1 MAMKTN
7 LKWVAG
13 VLVGMSAFSCATTSP
28 MGKNATPTVAG
39 RFITSDG
46 AAICMPER
54 DSDARFEKF
63 VDRLVEKGD
72 WTHSMREDALRW
84 SLVERRRAIVRAV
97 VEAYTYGEVLKND
110 FDRLIQRGYTVE
122 RLSRRTSGGRPKYT
136 VYSRL
141 IALRALKNELIEL
154 AFDQLSADLEE
165 YRRPDW
171 SRDRLLGAVKVFLRK
186 YREEIDTTVAQ
197 VNGDRDFLELA
208 LHELK
213 NLAGD
218 AERYYESCDPTVI
231 GSTDADRVDLI
242 ARALQASRPVGAGI
256 YKKFQPTREIVGF
269 GIESLV
275 KKEGVKE
282 YLNFEISGRDPQAEA
297 VYRPDTGS
305 KGNIVGGA
313 FPKGVWALTYDDG
326 PAKTTPQI
334 LDHLKTHGVKATFFV
349 LSKQLENSVFKAHAL
364 RAQSEGHAMASHS
377 YTHAQIPNLGTVG
390 REKEIQGALKV
401 FEDVLGTKTS
411 YFRLPYGAGVNV
423 ASVRQKIKEA
433 NLIHVFWNVD
443 TLDWQDRDPQSILRR
458 TVAQMKSAG
467 NKGVILFHDIHAQ
480 SVIASELVM
489 RHLKDPANEI
499 CAETLPAIVDKLNAD
514 AAGTP
519 TPSLCP

>member
-1 MAMKTN
+1 MIMKAN
-7 LKWVAG
+7 LKWVAA
-13 VLVGMSAFSCATTSP
+13 VLAGIAASSCATTSGV
-28 MGKNATPTVAG
+28 GKDSASTIPG

-46 AAICMPER
+46 SAICTPER
-54 DSDARFEKF
+54 EPDARFEKF
-63 VDRLVEKGD
+63 IDRLVEKGN
-72 WTHSMREDALRW
+72 WTHTMREAALRW
-84 SLVERRRAIVRAV
+84 TPAERRRAIVRAV

-110 FDRLIQRGYTVE
+110 FDRLVQRGFTIE
-122 RLSRRTSGGRPKYT
+122 RISQRSSGGRPKYT

-141 IALRALKNELIEL
+141 IALRTVKNELVEL
-154 AFDQLSADLEE
+154 ALDQLSTDLEE

-171 SRDRLLGAVKVFLRK
+171 SRERLLGAVKVFLRK
-186 YREEIDTTVAQ
+186 YQEEIDSAVAS

-218 AERYYESCDPTVI
+218 VERYYESCDPSVI
-231 GSTDADRVDLI
+231 GSTDAERVDVI
-242 ARALQASRPVGAGI
+242 ARALQSSRPVGPGI

-269 GIESLV
+269 DIESIV
-275 KKEGVKE
+275 KKEGMKE
-282 YLNFEISGRDPQAEA
+282 YLNFAVAGREPQAEV

-349 LSKQLENSVFKAHAL
+349 LSKQIENSAFKAHAL
-364 RAQSEGHAMASHS
+364 RAAAEGHAMASHS
-377 YTHAQIPNLGTVG
+377 YTHAQIPNLGAVG
-390 REKEIQGALKV
+390 REKEITTALKV
-401 FEDVLGTKTS
+401 FENILGSKTS

-423 ASVRQKIKEA
+423 ASVRQKLKEA
-433 NLIHVFWNVD
+433 NVIHVFWNVD

-458 TVAQMKSAG
+458 SLAQMKAVG

-489 RHLKDPANEI
+489 RHLKDPANAI
-499 CAETLPAIVDKLNAD
+499 CPVTIPAVVDKMNAD
-514 AAGTP
+514 ALGQSAP
-519 TPSLCP
+519 ALCP